1 LKTFF
6 QSPEGLILSKL
17 RMVKATVPHERAVKD
32 EEDVKALLTFA
43 TVDVEAVKKQARK
56 DNTLAILEFLIE

>member
-1 LKTFF
+1 
-6 QSPEGLILSKL
+6 
-17 RMVKATVPHERAVKD
+17 MVKATVPHERAVKD